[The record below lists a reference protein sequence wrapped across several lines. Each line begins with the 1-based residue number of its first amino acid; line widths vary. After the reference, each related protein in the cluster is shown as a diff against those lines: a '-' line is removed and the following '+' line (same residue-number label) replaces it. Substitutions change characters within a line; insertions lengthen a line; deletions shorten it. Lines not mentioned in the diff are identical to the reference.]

1 MVEEAR
7 QRRLAA
13 RRVSGRLPDF
23 PWDHLLEHGERA
35 RAHPDGIVDLS
46 VGTHVDP
53 TPEVVQEALCFG
65 WIDSTVRRLDEQ
77 RGMQLLTPRKRGS
90 TWSASNKQRVARL
103 QEQGLIEAAGLA
115 AIRRAKADGSWT
127 VLDAVERLEVPA
139 DLAAALAG
147 LPGAQQGYDA
157 YPPSAR
163 KQALWWVVSAKR
175 PATRANRIE
184 RIVEAAARGERGW
197 PQ

>member
-1 MVEEAR
+1 MGLADLEQVFVNSRRELREWFIAHADESPGIWLVTYK
-7 QRRLAA
+7 QRSGLANI
-13 RRVSGRLPDF
+13 SYD
-23 PWDHLLEHGERA
+23 
-35 RAHPDGIVDLS
+35 
-46 VGTHVDP
+46 
-53 TPEVVQEALCFG
+53 EVVQEALCFG